1 MAMDALGQKLAC
13 ARRAL
18 TQEVRGRR
26 SNGDAT
32 EVSDTTAQERKL
44 ARSSLLSWLDV
55 KDHAQPGAAIWIV
68 ALAAMICI
76 GLVYAYFSHITG

>member
-32 EVSDTTAQERKL
+32 EATDPLAHERKV
-44 ARSSLLSWLDV
+44 AGTSLLSWLDV
-55 KDHAQPGAAIWIV
+55 EDHARPGAAIWMV
-68 ALAAMICI
+68 AVAAMICT
-76 GLVYAYFSHITG
+76 GLAYAYFSHITG